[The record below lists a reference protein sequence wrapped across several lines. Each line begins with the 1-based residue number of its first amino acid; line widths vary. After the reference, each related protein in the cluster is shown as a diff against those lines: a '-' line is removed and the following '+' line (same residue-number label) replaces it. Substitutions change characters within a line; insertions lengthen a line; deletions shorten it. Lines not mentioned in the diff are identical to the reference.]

1 VPRRRAGGDDGNG
14 VLATSFG
21 LTFLIV
27 LLLVATQLAINLF
40 VAASVGD
47 ELARSADRVAS
58 HAAQSGAAV
67 QQAETTRLLTVVAK
81 RDPNATVVWTSDPAA
96 GWVEVRITMANQHEL
111 LPGVDRLIGMGTITR
126 SARSR
131 IEVTR

>member
-1 VPRRRAGGDDGNG
+1 MPRRRAGGDAGNG
-14 VLATSFG
+14 VLATTFG

-27 LLLVATQLAINLF
+27 LLLVATQLSINLY

-47 ELARSADRVAS
+47 ELASSAERVGA
-58 HAAQSGAAV
+58 HGAQSGSAV
-67 QQAETTRLLTVVAK
+67 QQAETARLLTVVAR
-81 RDPNATVVWTSDPAA
+81 RDPHASVVWTSDPAA
-96 GWVEVRITMANQHEL
+96 GWVEVRITMTNQHEL
-111 LPGVDRLIGMGTITR
+111 LPGVDRLIGMATISR